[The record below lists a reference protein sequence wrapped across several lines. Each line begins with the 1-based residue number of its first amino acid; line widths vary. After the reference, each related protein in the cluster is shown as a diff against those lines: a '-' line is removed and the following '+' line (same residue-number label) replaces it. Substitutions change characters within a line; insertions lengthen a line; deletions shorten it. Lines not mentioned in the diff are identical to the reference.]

1 MRRRWLMLLLRG
13 RIMIVI
19 AGELR
24 RKMVQPPRH
33 AQWERERERREK
45 RCARDVDPVPKG
57 SRSLNI
63 GDGGGDNGD
72 ECCDADLPEKC
83 CPTANFWPNNHRL
96 ARQVRAPCRLPTPS
110 TLIVFH
116 CIGWVSPDLNLL
128 RMVRVMV
135 VARGTLRL
143 LSRIIPTSVRRP
155 TMADCVALIEKSM
168 PAVTLCAP
176 VHPRPLSVA
185 RGL

>member
-1 MRRRWLMLLLRG
+1 MRRRWLLLLLRG

-45 RCARDVDPVPKG
+45 RCARDVDPPVPNG
-57 SRSLNI
+57 SLSTLVTEEVTGVTIQVTPIYPRKV
-63 GDGGGDNGD
+63 
-72 ECCDADLPEKC
+72 LP
-83 CPTANFWPNNHRL
+83 HRQFL
-96 ARQVRAPCRLPTPS
+96 AKARQVRAPCRLATPS

-116 CIGWVSPDLNLL
+116 CIGWVSPDLKLL
-128 RMVRVMV
+128 RMVRMMV

-176 VHPRPLSVA
+176 VHPRSLSVA